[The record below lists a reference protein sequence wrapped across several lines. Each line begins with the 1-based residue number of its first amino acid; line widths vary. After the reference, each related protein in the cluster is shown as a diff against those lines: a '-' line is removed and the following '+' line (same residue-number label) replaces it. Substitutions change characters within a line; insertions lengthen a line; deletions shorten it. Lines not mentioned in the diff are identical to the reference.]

1 MAPLHGLRVID
12 LTRVVAGPFCTMM
25 LGDMGAEVLK
35 IEEPQH
41 GDDSRAWAPY
51 IQGWGSFYLALNRSK
66 KSVALDLKTKDGAE
80 ALTRL
85 VETADV
91 LIENFRPG
99 LMARFGLDLAALRAA
114 NPRLVTCSLTAF
126 ADDGGG
132 PAPRPG
138 YDIIMQALTGLMSI
152 TGERDGEPTKVG
164 VAVLDV
170 IAGLYAAIGI
180 QAALAERERTGR
192 GRHVDVA
199 LFDAGVAA
207 LVNQA
212 ANHLLGGVVPGPMG
226 SEHPNIVPYQVF
238 HASDRPFILAAGNDK
253 LFRVTCEVL
262 GRPELAEDLRFTTN
276 DARVSNRSELLPL
289 LVEAFV
295 AAPASRWLAEL
306 GAAGVPCAP
315 IRRLDEV
322 FASPEGAAMVTTVD
336 DAARGQLRLVAD
348 PIRFDGSRSAVRRPP
363 PAVGEH
369 TEEIL
374 RELDG

>member
-1 MAPLHGLRVID
+1 MVLADLGADVIKVE
-12 LTRVVAGPFCTMM
+12 RP
-25 LGDMGAEVLK
+25 GA
-35 IEEPQH
+35 
-41 GDDSRAWAPY
+41 GDDTR
-51 IQGWGSFYLALNRSK
+51 GWGPPFVADDAAYFLSLNRNKRSI
-66 KSVALDLKTKDGAE
+66 ALDLQTPEGADVVRRL
-80 ALTRL
+80 ATRS
-85 VETADV
+85 DV

-99 LMARFGLDLAALRAA
+99 LMARFGLDLEALRAA
-114 NPRLVTCSLTAF
+114 SPRLVTCSLTAF

-132 PAPRPG
+132 EQAPRPG

-164 VAVLDV
+164 VALLDV

-180 QAALAERERTGR
+180 QAALVERERTGR
-192 GRHVDVA
+192 GRHVDVS

-212 ANHLLGGVVPGPMG
+212 ANHLLGGAVPGPMG

-238 HASDRPFILAAGNDK
+238 HTSDRPFILAAGNDK
-253 LFRVTCEVL
+253 LFRATCGVL
-262 GRPELAEDLRFTTN
+262 GRPELAQDSRFATN
-276 DARVSNRSELLPL
+276 DARVSNRRELLPL
-289 LVEAFV
+289 LVGAFA

-322 FASPEGAAMVTTVD
+322 FASPEGAAMVTTVE
-336 DAARGQLRLVAD
+336 DAARGPLRLVAD
-348 PIRFDGSRSAVRRPP
+348 PIRFDGERPAVRRPP
-363 PAVGEH
+363 PGVGEH